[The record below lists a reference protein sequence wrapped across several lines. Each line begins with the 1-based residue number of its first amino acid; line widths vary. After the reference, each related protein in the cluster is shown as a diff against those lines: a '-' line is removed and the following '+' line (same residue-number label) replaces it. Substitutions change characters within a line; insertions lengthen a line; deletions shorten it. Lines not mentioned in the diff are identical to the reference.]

1 MRQFLLDYPPGA
13 YTLVTTE
20 GRDQIPL
27 LTAHIQRLAQSAQL
41 LRFGVHHQLDGIS
54 KDQNSDPLQ
63 EPEWATVAM
72 LPARDPV
79 SLRSLIMPLIRS
91 SMCDY
96 FQKSPTGEAKMVVL
110 VTLSQDR
117 ALLIAVH
124 CDAYTTPD
132 ITKPCKVAL
141 YGNPRSNPLAKTTS
155 WITDRRY
162 IEIERPLGFHESILI
177 DEHGSLYEG
186 TTTNFVV
193 LLTDSDGELSIV
205 SAPIGMVLEGTILGL
220 LEKACHKIKLR
231 YRRVFPKLDTISTWK
246 GAAILNAARIFSP
259 VSHIVSGAGSEM
271 CFQTDHSKMVALGEE
286 LLALH
291 RSSRECVEDNLQTR
305 FDK

>member
-41 LRFGVHHQLDGIS
+41 LRFGVHHQLDSTS

-63 EPEWATVAM
+63 EP
-72 LPARDPV
+72 DH
-79 SLRSLIMPLIRS
+79 
-91 SMCDY
+91 
-96 FQKSPTGEAKMVVL
+96 PTGEAKMVVL